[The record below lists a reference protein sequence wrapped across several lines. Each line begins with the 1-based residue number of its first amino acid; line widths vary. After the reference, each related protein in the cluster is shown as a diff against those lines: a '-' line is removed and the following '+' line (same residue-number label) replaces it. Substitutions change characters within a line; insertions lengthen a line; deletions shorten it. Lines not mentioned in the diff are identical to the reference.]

1 VRRLPMMLLCPLF
14 IAAPLTGC
22 DQAERLGLTE
32 VRYVRPKVD
41 PSLLRCS
48 DAPPVPPADAT
59 MRDGAVFTIDLWEAW
74 ASCSGNLAA
83 LRQILEP
90 EGPAPPAQPRQDSR

>member
-1 VRRLPMMLLCPLF
+1 
-14 IAAPLTGC
+14 
-22 DQAERLGLTE
+22 
-32 VRYVRPKVD
+32 
-41 PSLLRCS
+41 
-48 DAPPVPPADAT
+48 